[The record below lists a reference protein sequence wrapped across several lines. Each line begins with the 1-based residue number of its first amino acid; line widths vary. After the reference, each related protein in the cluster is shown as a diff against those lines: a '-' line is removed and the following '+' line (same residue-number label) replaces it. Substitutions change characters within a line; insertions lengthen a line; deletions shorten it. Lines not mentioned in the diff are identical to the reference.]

1 MDGGLRWLVF
11 GCLVLGCGCTSLQWA
26 EMAPDEIRQGIHEG
40 HLLQVGDR
48 VGVIDKA
55 GTEQLIRVTAVKPEV
70 IVGKLGW
77 GDRRWGE
84 EVEIAIDDIV
94 AMRTARL
101 DRGRTTAAAMTGAA
115 FGSYLLL
122 ILLIAPLP
130 IFL

>member
-1 MDGGLRWLVF
+1 M
-11 GCLVLGCGCTSLQWA
+11 QWA

-55 GTEQLIRVTAVKPEV
+55 GKEQLIRIAAVKPDV

-115 FGSYLLL
+115 FGSYALVMLL
-122 ILLIAPLP
+122 IVVVVI
-130 IFL
+130 